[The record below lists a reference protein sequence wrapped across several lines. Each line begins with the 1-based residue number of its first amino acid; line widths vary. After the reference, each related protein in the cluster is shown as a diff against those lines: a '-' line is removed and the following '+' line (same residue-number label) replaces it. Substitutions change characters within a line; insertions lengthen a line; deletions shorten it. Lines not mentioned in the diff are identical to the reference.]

1 MYFQGLLSVTIPQP
15 SYSAILGSPSVRI
28 ECIVSGIP
36 SATSIEWTKNS
47 GGQISNLNVASING
61 KYQGGTL
68 GNPSLTIMNIAQS
81 DEANYVC
88 KATNIAGTASSQ
100 QAFLDVTGS
109 KYYKMFQF

>member
-1 MYFQGLLSVTIPQP
+1 MHFPGLLSVSIPQP

-28 ECIVSGIP
+28 ECIVNGIP

-47 GGQISNLNVASING
+47 GGQTTNLNVASNNG
-61 KYQGGTL
+61 KYQGGNL
-68 GNPSLTIMNIAQS
+68 GNPSLTIMNIVQS

-109 KYYKMFQF
+109 KY